1 MDCPDSY
8 QQIDKDLSIFNE
20 VDLDKVAEEAITR
33 FSNRGMHSLSHYRII
48 DNKVCIIWHCLL
60 TVLL

>member
-1 MDCPDSY
+1 M
-8 QQIDKDLSIFNE
+8 KKKNWRFNFLFSNPLFVLHHVHD

-48 DNKVCIIWHCLL
+48 ENKVRNYA
-60 TVLL
+60 T